1 MYRPRQPFPWRQ
13 PFVLLACGF
22 GIVLALL
29 LLSKILFVLFYLTGG
44 FLILAIIAWLIWRW
58 WWWR

>member
-1 MYRPRQPFPWRQ
+1 MYRPRRSFPWRQ

-22 GIVLALL
+22 AFVLALL
-29 LLSKILFVLFYLTGG
+29 VLSKILFVLFYLTGG
-44 FLILAIIAWLIWRW
+44 FLILAIVLWLVWRW